1 MFYAF
6 AAMNALEALLTR
18 HSVPRLGEPEP
29 APKQL
34 ENICRAALRAADH
47 AMLRPWRFLIVRGA
61 AREKLGGLFVEAALV
76 ADADMAPAEQ
86 DRLRAKTLRAPM
98 IIVVIARHLEH
109 PKVPAI
115 EQDLSAGAAAQNML
129 NAAHAQGVGAMWRT
143 GSMAYDRH
151 VMNGLGLAGN
161 EKIIGFLYL
170 GSAAGHSK
178 TLREED
184 PADYFQ
190 EWRA

>member
-1 MFYAF
+1 
-6 AAMNALEALLTR
+6 MNALEALLTR
-18 HSVPRLGEPEP
+18 NSVPRLGEPAP
-29 APKQL
+29 AAEQL

-47 AMLRPWRFLIVRGA
+47 AMLRPWRFLIVRGES
-61 AREKLGGLFVEAALV
+61 RDRLGGLFVEAAL
-76 ADADMAPAEQ
+76 ASDPDMKPEEQ

-98 IIVVIARHLEH
+98 IIVVIASHVEH

-151 VMNGLGLAGN
+151 VMAGLGLAEN

-170 GSAAGHSK
+170 GSVAGNLK
-178 TLREED
+178 KLRPED
-184 PADYFQ
+184 PADYFR
-190 EWRA
+190 EW

>member
-1 MFYAF
+1 
-6 AAMNALEALLTR
+6 MNALEALLTR
-18 HSVPRLGEPEP
+18 NSTPRLGEPEP
-29 APKQL
+29 APEQL

-47 AMLRPWRFLIVRGA
+47 AMLRPWRFLIVRGES
-61 AREKLGGLFVEAALV
+61 RTRLGGLFVEAALT
-76 ADADMAPAEQ
+76 ADPAMEPGEQ

-98 IIVVIARHLEH
+98 IIVVIASHVEH

-151 VMNGLGLAGN
+151 VMEGLGLAGN

-170 GSAAGHSK
+170 GSATGTLK
-178 TLREED
+178 TLRPED
-184 PADYFQ
+184 PANYFR
-190 EWRA
+190 EW

>member
-1 MFYAF
+1 
-6 AAMNALEALLTR
+6 MNALEALLTR
-18 HSVPRLGEPEP
+18 NSAPRLEEPEP
-29 APKQL
+29 APEQL

-47 AMLRPWRFLIVRGA
+47 AMLRPWRFLIVRGESR
-61 AREKLGGLFVEAALV
+61 ARLGSLFVEAALA
-76 ADADMAPAEQ
+76 ADPEMEPGEQ

-98 IIVVIARHLEH
+98 IIVVIASHVEH

-143 GSMAYDRH
+143 GSMAYDWH
-151 VMNGLGLAGN
+151 VMEGLGLAGN

-170 GSAAGHSK
+170 GSATGTLK
-178 TLREED
+178 TLRPED
-184 PADYFQ
+184 PANYFR
-190 EWRA
+190 EW